1 MKRSMERPLVDVRI
15 PVVEKSGAATALAV
29 PVDSGNGAII
39 TVVAMR
45 AATMARADRETK
57 VFNT

>member
-1 MKRSMERPLVDVRI
+1 MDIGR
-15 PVVEKSGAATALAV
+15 
-29 PVDSGNGAII
+29 GAII

-45 AATMARADRETK
+45 AAAKVRRERNLK

>member
-1 MKRSMERPLVDVRI
+1 MLSPLVEVEI
-15 PVVEKSGAATALAV
+15 PAVSNAGAAVALANS
-29 PVDSGNGAII
+29 VDSGNGAII

>member
-1 MKRSMERPLVDVRI
+1 MVGNV
-15 PVVEKSGAATALAV
+15 AALAV
-29 PVDSGNGAII
+29 FVDSSNGAII

-45 AATMARADRETK
+45 AATMARADWETK